1 MKVVAIL
8 QARCSSRRL
17 PNKVLLPILG
27 KPMLQ
32 RQIERTLHSKL
43 INELVVATSNQSSD
57 TALVQLCEAINISC
71 FAGDLDNVLDRFYQ
85 AALQANA
92 DVVVRLTGDCPL
104 CDAAI
109 IDSVIAQHISG
120 NNDYTSNVDPE
131 TFPDGLD
138 VEVMSFNALQN
149 AWLNAESKTDLEHV
163 TPYIR
168 NQTRLIKGAVV
179 SDIDYSD
186 HRWTVDEPQDFE
198 FVTKIYSI
206 LGAEEQYFDANAIYK
221 LLLAQPAL
229 QEINTGIQRN
239 EGFIKPSL

>member
-17 PNKVLLPILG
+17 PNKVLKPILG

-32 RQIERTLHSKL
+32 RQIERTLRSKL
-43 INELVVATSNQSSD
+43 IDELVVATSNQESD
-57 TALVQLCEAINISC
+57 VGLTQLCSSIGVAY

-104 CDAAI
+104 SDAEI
-109 IDSVIAQHISG
+109 IDAVIAKHIADK
-120 NNDYTSNVDPE
+120 NDYTSNVDPE

-138 VEVMSFNALQN
+138 VEVMSFSALKD
-149 AWLNAESKTDLEHV
+149 AWLNAKFKVDLEHV

-168 NQTRLIKGAVV
+168 NNPRLIKGAYI
-179 SDIDYSD
+179 SDVDNSSY
-186 HRWTVDEPQDFE
+186 RWTVDEPQDFE
-198 FVTKIYSI
+198 FVTQVYGI
-206 LGAEEQYFDANAIYK
+206 LGAKEQYFDANAIYK
-221 LLLAQPAL
+221 LLAEKPEL
-229 QEINTGIQRN
+229 QEINTNIQRN
-239 EGFIKPSL
+239 EGFINP

>member
-57 TALVQLCEAINISC
+57 TALVQLCESINISC

-104 CDAAI
+104 CDPAI
-109 IDSVIAQHISG
+109 IDSVIAKHISG

-138 VEVMSFNALQN
+138 VEVMNFSTLKN
-149 AWLNAESKTDLEHV
+149 AWLNATAKMDLEHV

-168 NQTRLIKGAVV
+168 NDAMLVKGAFV
-179 SDIDYSD
+179 SDIDYSYY
-186 HRWTVDEPQDFE
+186 RWTVDEPQDFE
-198 FVTKIYSI
+198 FVSKIYSI
-206 LGAEEQYFDANAIYK
+206 LGAQDQYFDTHDIYR
-221 LLLAQPAL
+221 LLTDFPELTN
-229 QEINTGIQRN
+229 INKNILRN
-239 EGFIKPSL
+239 EGLIQP